1 MKKLEDYPN
10 IGVGI
15 ASQLK
20 AIGIFNINQLQQMGS
35 KRVIMRLR
43 ENNHKID
50 IQTFFKIDA
59 CLRNIPW
66 YQLTQE
72 ERRQLKEFFK
82 SMDRYI
88 ET

>member
-15 ASQLK
+15 AAQLK
-20 AIGIFNINQLQQMGS
+20 SIGINNFNQLQLMGS
-35 KRVIMRLR
+35 RRVILRLR

-66 YQLTQE
+66 YHLTRDERNQL
-72 ERRQLKEFFK
+72 RSFYNK
-82 SMDRYI
+82 MDQYI